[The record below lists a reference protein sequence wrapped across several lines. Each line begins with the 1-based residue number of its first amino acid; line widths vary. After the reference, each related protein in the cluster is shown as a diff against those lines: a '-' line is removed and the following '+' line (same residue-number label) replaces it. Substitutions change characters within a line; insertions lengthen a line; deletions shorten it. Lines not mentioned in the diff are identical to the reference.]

1 MTPLLITRPFISPVI
16 PSGESGDL
24 RTLAS
29 APSGWTPWA
38 LEFKDDGTK
47 AYVTGHKTLGVDQ
60 TFTYAYNLSTP
71 WDVTTISYSGEFYES
86 TAEDPWGQGNAF
98 GAGGTKMYLGGGN
111 TNTIYQYELSVAWD
125 ISTASY
131 ASKSY
136 AVPNGAQS
144 VAMKRDD
151 GARMYTTGHFGNEV
165 VEHIMSTNWDIATAS
180 VLSTTSSLVSAE
192 VSQTSSLAFKTDG
205 QTMYVIGYGNDT
217 VAQFPMVAAWVTAT
231 AANPSITYDVSGE
244 EIGPTGLA
252 LHPSGKNM
260 YVVGTQ
266 HSKIIQYALGSD
278 WDVSTASPT

>member
-1 MTPLLITRPFISPVI
+1 MPLITTRPWVSPVI

-29 APSGWTPWA
+29 AIAGWDPWG

-47 AYVTGHKTLGVDQ
+47 AYVSGFTTLGADRA
-60 TFTYAYNLSTP
+60 FTYAYDLSTP
-71 WDVTTISYSGEFYES
+71 WDATTLSYSGEFYES
-86 TAEDPWGQGNAF
+86 TSEDVWVQGNAF

-111 TNTIYQYELSVAWD
+111 TNTIYQYELSSAWD

-165 VEHIMSTNWDIATAS
+165 VEHILSTNWDIATAS

-205 QTMYVIGYGNDT
+205 ATMFVIGYGNDT
-217 VAQFPMVAAWVTAT
+217 VAQFPMVSPWVTAT
-231 AANPSITYDVSGE
+231 AANPSITFDVSGE

-252 LHPSGKNM
+252 FHPSGKNM
-260 YVVGTQ
+260 YIVGTQ
-266 HSKIIQYALGSD
+266 QRKIIQYQLGSD
-278 WDVSTASPT
+278 WNVSTAF